1 MRHQLEP
8 GLAGLFLSLSAE
20 NLVKTTAAMK
30 VMSQTRSVE
39 WTKERIDALQ
49 TLEVKQLRANAER
62 LNDPEIVGRCDE
74 VLGWRPRGGGPGSR
88 IALKPKSSTPRVRKK
103 KAPAPEAAGESA

>member
-1 MRHQLEP
+1 MMRNQLEP
-8 GLAGLFLSLSAE
+8 GRAGLFFLSAE
-20 NLVKTTAAMK
+20 NLVKSTVAMK

-49 TLEVKQLRANAER
+49 TLEVKQLRANAVR
-62 LNDPEIVGRCDE
+62 LNDPEIAERCDE

-88 IALKPKSSTPRVRKK
+88 IAVKPKSSTPRVRKK
-103 KAPAPEAAGESA
+103 KVVETTGDAA

>member
-1 MRHQLEP
+1 MMLHQVGP
-8 GLAGLFLSLSAE
+8 GRAGLFFLSAE
-20 NLVKTTAAMK
+20 NFVKSTVAMK

-49 TLEVKQLRANAER
+49 TLEVKQLRANAVR
-62 LNDPEIVGRCDE
+62 LNDPEIAERCDE

-88 IALKPKSSTPRVRKK
+88 IAVKPKSSTPRVRKK
-103 KAPAPEAAGESA
+103 KVVETTGDSA